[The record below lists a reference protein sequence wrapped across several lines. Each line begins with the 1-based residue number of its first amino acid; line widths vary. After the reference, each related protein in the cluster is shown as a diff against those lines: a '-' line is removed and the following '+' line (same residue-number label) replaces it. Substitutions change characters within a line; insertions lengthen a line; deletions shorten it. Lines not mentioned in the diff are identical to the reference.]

1 MCLSQN
7 GKNVLHIRLV
17 GGVILAML
25 PMSKWLLPR
34 RKLLFVCDRFPEGKI
49 VSGKFPW
56 IRQKEE
62 KSSVPMTVTDVSSM
76 G

>member
-1 MCLSQN
+1 MFLSQN

-25 PMSKWLLPR
+25 PM
-34 RKLLFVCDRFPEGKI
+34 RKLRFVCDRFPQGKI

-62 KSSVPMTVTDVSSM
+62 KNSVPMTVTEVSSM